1 MACVYSTPR
10 SGHPSAPLFQLVD
23 VASTT
28 WTAEGSAPGRW
39 AASART
45 GSRSSG
51 GTMLLSGDADADGGM
66 VISGGRVALAGGAV
80 APAPA
85 LQAATSSARAV
96 ASATR
101 DGP

>member
-10 SGHPSAPLFQLVD
+10 SGQPSAPLFQLVAA
-23 VASTT
+23 ASTT
-28 WTAEGSAPGRW
+28 WTAEGSAPVRW

-51 GTMLLSGDADADGGM
+51 GTMLLSGDDDGDGGI

-85 LQAATSSARAV
+85 LHAATNSASAV
-96 ASATR
+96 ARTTR